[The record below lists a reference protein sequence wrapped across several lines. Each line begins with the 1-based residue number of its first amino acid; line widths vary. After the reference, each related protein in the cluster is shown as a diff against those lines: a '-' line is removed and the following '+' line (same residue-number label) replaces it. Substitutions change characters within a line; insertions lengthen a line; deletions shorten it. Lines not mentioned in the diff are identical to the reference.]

1 MQMFGQESVKNMRD
15 LTEKEERAAF
25 GKRLKRKEVWTAEYR
40 LKQAPLR
47 LLAGTAAST
56 KRLHK
61 YSRLEAANTGH
72 QSYSLMEIASTGHC
86 SGVRST
92 GHGTHRRLEEPYRN
106 QIPAQ

>member
-1 MQMFGQESVKNMRD
+1 MLQSKSAKYMRD

-40 LKQAPLR
+40 LKHDTATLTR
-47 LLAGTAAST
+47 GTAAST

-72 QSYSLMEIASTGHC
+72 QSYLLMEIASTGHC
-86 SGVRST
+86 SGVRSS
-92 GHGTHRRLEEPYRN
+92 GHGTHRRLEEPCQN